1 MNTNDSDVPHEGV
14 DQGASEQPALIPAQG
29 EPSGQ
34 VVPQMDAEPEG
45 NHFGDEVSDLVEA
58 SSSDDVP
65 ADDAPSKPEQP
76 SVPPEPQ
83 SAKTELSDFSH
94 TSDSYDGSN
103 IEILE
108 GLEAV
113 RHRPG
118 MYVGDSGPKGYQH
131 CAFEIIDNGV
141 DEALAGHCTRIDVT
155 ICADGSMIVRDDG
168 RGVPVDLHP
177 KRGIATATVVFTE
190 LHAGGKFNNGKAN
203 SSYKTSGGLHG
214 VGASV
219 VNALSEQLVVSI
231 CRDGRR
237 YEQSF
242 HRGVPDAPL
251 ADVGPSKPADRGTS
265 VHFWLDHTIFKPEED
280 EDGNRSEEQI
290 EFNAKS
296 ICKSL
301 AIRSYLNPG
310 LTITFNDER
319 TGETH
324 HWNTERFSQILDT
337 MAPQKS
343 APILPLLEQTIEE
356 SVDGGMVTVMYAM
369 RVQNERPTIIES
381 FANGIHTA
389 NGGTHE
395 TGLKAA
401 ILRSYKK
408 YAEANNLTKET
419 LTSEDVLEGLVAAV
433 AVRMT
438 DPQFTGQTK
447 DKLNNSYIRSIV
459 DRAVSSAIMTYFE
472 EHPKEARAA
481 IARAER
487 AARARIVSEKAR
499 ETVERKSILT
509 VGTLPGKLADC
520 QDKNPENCELFV
532 VEGDSAGGS
541 AKEGRNRKT
550 QAILPLRGKVANAK
564 SASSGAFSSE
574 EAKNLIIALGC
585 GSISGKNFDITKL
598 RYHKLIILTDA
609 DVDGDHIMALVT
621 TLLHCETPE
630 LIRNGHVYVGQ
641 PPLFRVRKGKE
652 DRYIRDQ
659 RELDAFFADKD
670 RKGWIINRFKGLGE
684 MNAKQLGDTTLD
696 PKTRKLTQILYSDQ
710 VDPSPDTLLLTPA
723 LDENGQP
730 VAEDIE
736 TMDENTF
743 NALMG
748 PSADNRK
755 AFISANTTFKI

>member
-1 MNTNDSDVPHEGV
+1 MTDNDTPPDRDDTENTMIDQTTTSVEPSDVAPPETV
-14 DQGASEQPALIPAQG
+14 TDAPD
-29 EPSGQ
+29 
-34 VVPQMDAEPEG
+34 VPQEPAPAAVPENTTTPDEPVSAPDAG
-45 NHFGDEVSDLVEA
+45 AA
-58 SSSDDVP
+58 S
-65 ADDAPSKPEQP
+65 
-76 SVPPEPQ
+76 
-83 SAKTELSDFSH
+83 FSH
-94 TSDSYDGSN
+94 TSESYSGSD

-118 MYVGDSGPKGYQH
+118 MYVGDSGPKGHQH
-131 CAFEIIDNGV
+131 CAFEIIDNSV
-141 DEALAGHCTRIDVT
+141 DEALAGHCSKIDVT
-155 ICADGSMIVRDDG
+155 ICQDGSMIVSDNG

-219 VNALSEQLVVSI
+219 VNALSEKMIVTI
-231 CRDGRR
+231 CRDGRK
-237 YEQSF
+237 YEQTF
-242 HRGVPDAPL
+242 HRGVPDAAL
-251 ADVGPSKPADRGTS
+251 ADIGKSRPEERGTS
-265 VHFWLDHTIFKPEED
+265 VHFWLDNTIFKPEED
-280 EDGNRSEEQI
+280 EDGNRPTNLVV
-290 EFNAKS
+290 FNTAS

-301 AIRSYLNPG
+301 EIRSYLNPG
-310 LTITFNDER
+310 LAITFRDDRVDFNKS
-319 TGETH
+319 
-324 HWNTERFSQILDT
+324 WKTERFSEILDT
-337 MAPQKS
+337 MSPQKS
-343 APILPLLEQTIEE
+343 EPIVPLLEQTIEE
-356 SVDGGMVTVMYAM
+356 SVGENMVTVMYAM
-369 RVQNERPTIIES
+369 RVQNERPTVIES
-381 FANGIHTA
+381 FANGIYTA

-395 TGLKAA
+395 TGLKMAVMRA
-401 ILRSYKK
+401 YKR
-408 YAEANNLTKET
+408 YAEVNNLTKET

-447 DKLNNSYIRSIV
+447 DKLNNSYIRTIV
-459 DRAVSSAIMTYFE
+459 DRAVTAAILTYFE

-499 ETVERKSILT
+499 ETVERKSILS

-564 SASSGAFSSE
+564 NSKGGAFTSE

-609 DVDGDHIMALVT
+609 DVDGSHIMTLIT

-670 RKGWIINRFKGLGE
+670 KKGWIINRFKGLGE
-684 MNAKQLGDTTLD
+684 MNAEQLGDTTLD
-696 PKTRKLTQILYSDQ
+696 PRTRKLTQLLYSDQ
-710 VDPSPDTLLLTPA
+710 VERDPNILRLVPA
-723 LDENGQP
+723 SGQEGEDEE
-730 VAEDIE
+730 EDV
-736 TMDENTF
+736 TMIDENTF

-755 AFISANTTFKI
+755 AFIAANTTFKI

>member
-1 MNTNDSDVPHEGV
+1 MTDNDSHQDGE
-14 DQGASEQPALIPAQG
+14 QQPAIHSTASADGDQAQTGGQPDVAAPSEAAPVPVVAPDVAQG
-29 EPSGQ
+29 NTG
-34 VVPQMDAEPEG
+34 
-45 NHFGDEVSDLVEA
+45 
-58 SSSDDVP
+58 
-65 ADDAPSKPEQP
+65 
-76 SVPPEPQ
+76 
-83 SAKTELSDFSH
+83 SAKTELSKFAH
-94 TSDSYDGSN
+94 TSDSYSGSD

-141 DEALAGHCTRIDVT
+141 DEALAGHCTSIDVT
-155 ICADGSMIVRDDG
+155 ICADGSMIVRDNG
-168 RGVPVDLHP
+168 RGVPVDIHP
-177 KRGIATATVVFTE
+177 KRGVATATVVFTE

-219 VNALSEQLVVSI
+219 VNALSEKLVLTV

-237 YEQSF
+237 YEQTF
-242 HRGVPDAPL
+242 HRGVPDAVL
-251 ADVGPSKPADRGTS
+251 ADIGPAAVADRGTT

-280 EDGNRSEEQI
+280 EDGNRPDTRI
-290 EFNAKS
+290 EFDAKS

-301 AIRSYLNPG
+301 AIRSYLNPA
-310 LTITFNDER
+310 LKITFLDER

-324 HWNTERFSQILDT
+324 TWKTERFSEILDT
-337 MAPQKS
+337 MSPQKS
-343 APILPLLEQTIEE
+343 APIVPLLEQTIEE
-356 SVDGGMVTVMYAM
+356 SVGENMVTVMYAM
-369 RVQNERPTIIES
+369 RVQNERPTVIES
-381 FANGIHTA
+381 FANGIYTA

-395 TGLKAA
+395 TGLKTAVMRA
-401 ILRSYKK
+401 YKR

-447 DKLNNSYIRSIV
+447 DKLNNSYIRTIV
-459 DRAVSSAIMTYFE
+459 DRAVTAAILTYFE

-499 ETVERKSILT
+499 ETVERKSILS

-520 QDKNPENCELFV
+520 QDKTPENCELFV

-564 SASSGAFSSE
+564 ASKGGAFTSE

-585 GSISGKNFDITKL
+585 GSVSGKNFDISKL

-609 DVDGDHIMALVT
+609 DVDGAHIMTLVT
-621 TLLHCETPE
+621 TLIHCEAPE

-670 RKGWIINRFKGLGE
+670 RKGWVINRFKGLGE
-684 MNAKQLGDTTLD
+684 MNAAQLGDTTLD
-696 PKTRKLTQILYSDQ
+696 PRTRSLTQILYSDQ
-710 VDPSPDTLLLTPA
+710 VEPDPNMLRLIPVS
-723 LDENGQP
+723 GQGDGSEE
-730 VAEDIE
+730 EDVM

-743 NALMG
+743 DALMG
-748 PSADNRK
+748 PSADSRK
-755 AFISANTTFKI
+755 AFIAANTTFKI